1 MTVVANL
8 SAGDYIQH
16 HLINLP
22 FDLSTQSFTFGGFW
36 SFNIDTLFFSM
47 LVGFCFLALF
57 RFAAKSATSG
67 VPGHLQNMVEILVEF
82 VDSQVKDTL
91 HGKND
96 FIAPFALTL
105 FVWILLMNS
114 MDFLPVDLLPSLA
127 GALGFH
133 YLRVVPTTDLN
144 LTFSLSLSV
153 FILVVYYSVKIKGLR
168 GFGKEIFSVPF
179 GPWFFPANVMLR
191 LVDELARPLSLA
203 LRLFGNMYAG
213 ELLFILIALLPWWAQ
228 WSLGLPWAIFHILI
242 VVLQAFIFM
251 MLSIVYLSMAH
262 ESH

>member
-1 MTVVANL
+1 MTVVANP
-8 SAGDYIQH
+8 SPGEYIQH

-22 FDLSTQSFTFGGFW
+22 FDLSTQSFNFGGFW
-36 SFNIDTLFFSM
+36 SFNIDTLFFSAFI
-47 LVGFCFLALF
+47 GFCFLALF
-57 RFAAKSATSG
+57 RVAAKSATPG
-67 VPGHLQNMVEILVEF
+67 VPGPLQNIVEILIEF

-96 FIAPFALTL
+96 FIAPFAFTL
-105 FVWILLMNS
+105 FVWILLMNA
-114 MDFLPVDLLPSLA
+114 MDFLPVDLLPSAA
-127 GALGFH
+127 GAFGFH
-133 YLRVVPTTDLN
+133 YLRAVPTTDLN

-153 FILVVYYSVKIKGLR
+153 FFLVVYYSFKVKGFR
-168 GFGKEIFSVPF
+168 GFGKEIFCVPF
-179 GPWFFPANVMLR
+179 GPWLFPANVMLR

-228 WSLGLPWAIFHILI
+228 WSLGFPWAVFHILI